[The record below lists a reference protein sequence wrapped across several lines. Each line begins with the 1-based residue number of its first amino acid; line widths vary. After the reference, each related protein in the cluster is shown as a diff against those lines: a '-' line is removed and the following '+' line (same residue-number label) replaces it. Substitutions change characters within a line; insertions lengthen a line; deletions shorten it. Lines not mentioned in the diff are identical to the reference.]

1 MQSWPKTRDK
11 IMQLRYISAIATA
24 IGIFCLGDAYALQ
37 YETGRFSAKL
47 TGYATG
53 GVINPDFESPLFIG
67 DWRARGQLTYDINDG
82 YKIGAVYAM
91 DQSAIEKGNFAR
103 ETFAYVESREFG
115 RMEFG
120 WTDSIARKLG
130 VGLPDVGGLRI
141 NDKPLFN
148 EKIIPD
154 GAVIADTT
162 LTSGRNDP
170 RINIV
175 SAPTNGVQYG
185 VSASGFANN
194 YDWAMDAGLKI
205 RNSAGKL
212 KTAYSL
218 GVSFMDNPRDFDIE
232 VYTPGV
238 TADWRAQMSA
248 GMNLQYNS
256 WVWGLTGRVIYDQN
270 PLGPVS
276 DGIALGTG
284 VSYDLLKYSVSLTYM
299 LSDTGIWQNDID
311 DFIDHM
317 AIASFR
323 YKYSQN
329 VDGWMSGG
337 ITSQTPFISAGLR
350 ITF

>member
-1 MQSWPKTRDK
+1 MRIKYMAVAALT
-11 IMQLRYISAIATA
+11 M
-24 IGIFCLGDAYALQ
+24 GIFEVSAADALQ
-37 YETGRFSAKL
+37 YDMGKLSAKL
-47 TGYATG
+47 TGYATS

-91 DQSAIEKGNFAR
+91 DQSAIEKGNFSR
-103 ETFAYVESREFG
+103 ETFAYIESRDFG
-115 RMEFG
+115 RIEAG

-141 NDKPLFN
+141 NDRPLFN

-154 GAVIADTT
+154 GPVIADTT
-162 LTSGRNDP
+162 LTSGRSDP

-175 SAPTNGVQYG
+175 TATDNGLQYG
-185 VSASGFANN
+185 ISASGFANN
-194 YDWAMDAGLKI
+194 YDWAVDAGLKL
-205 RNSAGKL
+205 RKPNGKL
-212 KTAYSL
+212 KTAYSV
-218 GVSFMDNPRDFDIE
+218 GVSFMNNPHDFDVE

-238 TADWRAQMSA
+238 TADWRAQLSA

-256 WVWGLTGRVIYDQN
+256 WVWGVTGRVIYDQN
-270 PLGPVS
+270 PKEDAS
-276 DGIALGTG
+276 DGFVVGTG
-284 VSYDLLKYSVSLTYM
+284 VSYDLLKYSISMTYM
-299 LSDTGIWQNDID
+299 LSDTGVWQSDIN

-317 AIASFR
+317 VIASFR
-323 YKYSQN
+323 YKYSEQ

>member
-1 MQSWPKTRDK
+1 MRIKYMAVAALT
-11 IMQLRYISAIATA
+11 M
-24 IGIFCLGDAYALQ
+24 GIFGVSAADALQ
-37 YETGRFSAKL
+37 YDMGKLSAKL
-47 TGYATG
+47 TGYATS

-91 DQSAIEKGNFAR
+91 DQSAIEKGNFSR
-103 ETFAYVESREFG
+103 ETFAYIESRDFG
-115 RMEFG
+115 RIEAG

-141 NDKPLFN
+141 NDRPLFN

-154 GAVIADTT
+154 GPVIADTT
-162 LTSGRNDP
+162 LTSGRNAP

-175 SAPTNGVQYG
+175 TAPDNGLQYG
-185 VSASGFANN
+185 ISASGFANN
-194 YDWAMDAGLKI
+194 YDWAVDAGLKL
-205 RNSAGKL
+205 RKPNGKL
-212 KTAYSL
+212 KTAYSV
-218 GVSFMDNPRDFDIE
+218 GVSFMNNPHDFDVE

-238 TADWRAQMSA
+238 TADWRAQVSA

-256 WVWGLTGRVIYDQN
+256 WVWGVTGRVIYDKN
-270 PLGPVS
+270 PKEDAS
-276 DGIALGTG
+276 DGFVVGTG
-284 VSYDLLKYSVSLTYM
+284 VSYDLLKYSISMTYM
-299 LSDTGIWQNDID
+299 LSDTGVWQSDIN

-317 AIASFR
+317 VIASFR
-323 YKYSQN
+323 YKYSEQ